1 MPVFGGSK
9 GPEITTN
16 LIELENLFEK
26 NLQNIKNLDYDFLDV
41 KITKWHDDY
50 GQVFK
55 EKIKDLEIIY
65 QNIIA
70 LTFKSVSTVPYAIE
84 MLENFNS
91 LAKRPMVKDYVN
103 KKAAE
108 WVYKLFMDEIKEVEE
123 LFENSSKKKPPM
135 PVSHPKYGGLAIWAQ
150 SLITRIDRA
159 KNAITGLYFIPE
171 HPHAKEAL
179 EKYQKLRISLDNY
192 ISQVQYNYWKK
203 EISDMMAA

>member
-1 MPVFGGSK
+1 MR
-9 GPEITTN
+9 
-16 LIELENLFEK
+16 ELELSFEK
-26 NLQNIKNLDYDFLDV
+26 NLQHIKNLEYDFLDV

-55 EKIKDLEIIY
+55 EKIKDLEINY

-70 LTFKSVSTVPYAIE
+70 LTFKSVSTVPDAIE

-123 LFENSSKKKPPM
+123 LFENP
-135 PVSHPKYGGLAIWAQ
+135 
-150 SLITRIDRA
+150 
-159 KNAITGLYFIPE
+159 
-171 HPHAKEAL
+171 
-179 EKYQKLRISLDNY
+179 
-192 ISQVQYNYWKK
+192 
-203 EISDMMAA
+203 